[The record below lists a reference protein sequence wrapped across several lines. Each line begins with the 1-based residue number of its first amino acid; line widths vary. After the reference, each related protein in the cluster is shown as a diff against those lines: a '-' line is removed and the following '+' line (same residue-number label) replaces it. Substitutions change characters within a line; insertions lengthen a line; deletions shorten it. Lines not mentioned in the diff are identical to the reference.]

1 MSAVRLYSEFTNLK
15 GETWRVNF
23 HDEDFTGT
31 ATQVK
36 LGGEGFVLT
45 YQGGEDIFQPIL
57 ASTCSVEFVQQ
68 DATQQGFINDLTG
81 SAEEGR
87 FLLSVRRDP
96 DGDDELYWHGVLLQ
110 DQIVIPDIAAPR
122 GVELTATDDLGC
134 LQDILYRQSS
144 DYPPGEAFTGNETLK
159 DHLLNCLNLTRSSV
173 LVGASDTFVKIARDF
188 IPEDLPD
195 VATCAWANTRTNHE
209 SFYNRDQDGV
219 IQFLSVYEV
228 LQQLLTV
235 FNARCFMH
243 EGAWHVIPIGAY
255 INSATLQNVHP
266 YRKGGVSAG
275 SAASLATSKTLD
287 IAAQRKVSG
296 WEYSFRPPVQ
306 RYLRDYNYLGNLALA
321 NINVAES
328 DFGSTTYNEASPFTF
343 QIGETMSFSGTLRIN
358 QDQDT
363 TLNGTDRLVRYL
375 LSIKFRVGNR
385 VLKRQGQVG
394 VNNAGVLMVGTT
406 DQNNPN
412 QIVNIFQ
419 GYHDSPTWSSTLTD
433 TWDLWTPPVKAN
445 SDYIEDDDQHVLQI
459 PFTFTTPALVLEGT
473 GVTLDFSLVGYSG
486 TTSSDGSQAPTTT
499 NSSSYLG
506 DADYQI
512 DDFQVVFGDLDAA
525 NGDAITYAWG
535 HSTGARDIV
544 EVPAS
549 ILGDKVTSN
558 STGAIE
564 VQTGASTFAF
574 TDNWYSYANDSS
586 ATQKHPI
593 NKLLVRQRI
602 LMRRDPGVV
611 QRGQI
616 YGSGLISPLN
626 AFQDNTDEYQGRYIV
641 TSLAY
646 HAHSAVH
653 EVELFQ
659 VEEYSDADLTEID
672 NVDSG
677 KKDIFEPFTQ
687 DPGVV
692 GGIVQDNF
700 TEGMEI
706 ATDTAGSVSG
716 GSLSAADQNKL
727 AAITVDGTNGITD
740 FSVKSG
746 STVLDADEID
756 DASSTNKFATAGQLN
771 EIAANTSAISDI
783 QAVFKESTAGDG
795 AGVYIDPASTTES
808 HVSVTSTSGKFQA
821 GENTKLELSE
831 TSPGSMSLKVQAG
844 PSGSEAAVTAVTISG
859 SSSVNT
865 KATTNFTGGD
875 CRFTNTPVQFNSGS
889 AVTFQGTSTFNGT
902 TSGIDYGDL
911 DNTPTIPG
919 SPLADANQT
928 LAGDRRII
936 CATNDL
942 EIENPGVFQIE
953 NSSGSAIFKVT
964 PGSPSTIEMV
974 GTVKFDSGLQSGGS
988 IRLEEF
994 NGSGNSAVVL
1004 RAPGSMSADVTYTLP
1019 ATDGSSGQVL
1029 QTDGSGALSFADS
1042 GGSSESYIT
1051 LQSSFYTGDGNGD
1064 YIPLG
1069 GTLTETTSFQ
1079 YYNAWVA
1086 PLAGEVVKANIFCTG
1101 TGAGASS
1108 LHMRKYPSTTN
1119 VATASATFTTSN
1131 QVKEFSFSSA
1141 TFSAG
1146 DRLHFRF
1153 DPTGT
1158 PAGVSVTL
1166 LIKLTHP

>member
-68 DATQQGFINDLTG
+68 DATQQGFLNDLTG

-96 DGDDELYWHGVLLQ
+96 DGDDELYWHGVLLM

-144 DYPPGEAFTGNETLK
+144 DYPPGEAFTGKETLK

-173 LVGASDTFVKIARDF
+173 LVGAQDTFVRIARDF
-188 IPEDLPD
+188 LSDD
-195 VATCAWANTRTNHE
+195 QVNVNQCAWASTRTDHE
-209 SFYNRDQDGV
+209 TFYNRDQDGV
-219 IQFLSVYEV
+219 IQFFSVYEV

-255 INSATLQNVHP
+255 INSATLANVHS
-266 YRKGGVSAG
+266 YYTSGTATG
-275 SAASLATSKTLD
+275 SASTINTGNTLD
-287 IAAQRKVSG
+287 LAAYRKVSG

-343 QIGETMSFSGTLRIN
+343 QIGETMSFSGTLKIN
-358 QDQDT
+358 QAQNT
-363 TLNGTDRLVRYL
+363 ALNGTARLVRYK

-385 VLKRQGQVG
+385 VLKRQALVG
-394 VNNAGVLMVGTT
+394 VSNAGVLVVGTT
-406 DQNNPN
+406 DVNNPS

-419 GYHDSPTWSSTLTD
+419 GYHEDATWSSTLSD
-433 TWDLWTPPVKAN
+433 TWDFWTPPVEAN
-445 SDYIEDDDQHVLQI
+445 SDYNDEHVLQI

-473 GVTLDFSLVGYSG
+473 GVVLDFSIVGYTG
-486 TTSSDGSQAPTTT
+486 TTSSDGSQTPST
-499 NSSSYLG
+499 SSSSTYLG
-506 DADYQI
+506 SADYQI

-535 HSTGARDIV
+535 YSTGARDIV

-549 ILGDKVTSN
+549 VIGDKVTSN

-564 VQTGASTFAF
+564 LQTGASTYVF
-574 TDNWYSYANDSS
+574 TDNWYSYATDPT
-586 ATQKHPI
+586 ATQTHPI
-593 NKLLVRQRI
+593 NKLLMRQRI

-616 YGSGLISPLN
+616 YGSGLLSPLN
-626 AFQDNTDEYQGRYIV
+626 AFQDTTDEYQGRYII

-659 VEEYSDADLTEID
+659 VQEYSDDDLTEIE

-700 TEGMEI
+700 TEGMTV
-706 ATDTAGSVSG
+706 AVDTAGNVSG
-716 GSLSAADQNKL
+716 GSLSAADQAKL
-727 AAITVDGTNGITD
+727 DAITTTPGGQINDIDAYG
-740 FSVKSG
+740 K
-746 STVLDADEID
+746 VLTADNIE
-756 DASSTNKFATAGQLN
+756 DASSTHKFATSAQLGQ
-771 EIAANTSAISDI
+771 IATNASELATLYG
-783 QAVFKESTAGDG
+783 VFKETAGG
-795 AGVYIDPASTTES
+795 AAGGGLFTTPGSES
-808 HVSVTSTSGKFQA
+808 SSFVKVTSTESKIQA
-821 GENTKLELSE
+821 GGNTSVSIQES
-831 TSPGSMSLKVQAG
+831 SPGTVTMTVQSG
-844 PSGSEAAVTAVTISG
+844 PSGSEQAVDALTIAG
-859 SSSVNT
+859 SSTTVLPTITSNAVVNHGRDF
-865 KATTNFTGGD
+865 NFTNSSSTVD
-875 CRFTNTPVQFNSGS
+875 FTAS
-889 AVTFQGTSTFNGT
+889 
-902 TSGIDYGDL
+902 TSGIDYNDL

-953 NSSGSAIFKVT
+953 NSSGAAVFKVT

-994 NGSGNSAVVL
+994 NGAGNSAVVL
-1004 RAPGSMSADVTYTLP
+1004 RAPGTMSADVTYILP

-1029 QTDGSGALSFADS
+1029 QTDGSGNLSFATAS

-1079 YYNAWVA
+1079 YYNQWVA

-1101 TGAGASS
+1101 SSAGASN
-1108 LHMRKYPSTTN
+1108 LHFRKYNSSTNLDT
-1119 VATASATFTTSN
+1119 ATATFTTNN
-1131 QVKEFSFSSA
+1131 QVKEFTFDSA

-1146 DRLHFRF
+1146 DRCAFFF
-1153 DPTGT
+1153 DPAGT
-1158 PAGVSVTL
+1158 PAGVSVTIL
-1166 LIKLTHP
+1166 LKLTHP